1 MLKLHRLAAL
11 LSAFIL
17 IFACLPVLA
26 EGELSFVDLPQE
38 IRPGKLVMLSFTAAN
53 PGDVD
58 ISLVDGTGA
67 TTALYE
73 DFPAKTGRNNIAFD
87 GMPDGIAFP
96 PGTYKLQIAAA
107 NDSTSADVV
116 IGNESPVLTSVI
128 PSDTIIVPGT
138 SWHIRASANMQG
150 TLTVRLEEQDAL
162 LFEGTVTAGVNDI
175 PWDGTVS
182 GTAIPAG
189 DYTLMVQLQDSIG
202 FLSNAQY
209 IPVTVEAAQ
218 EPESQPGES
227 ESTGLS
233 EESTGLPEESA
244 VLPEVTAKPEG
255 VPIAPADFS
264 NHPAGSE
271 LNYWTLPMDI
281 TNEAAIWEVM
291 TQPIT
296 VLKGDQKKA
305 YALRARPEDDAEA
318 VGEITYDSQ
327 GVRVLETLD
336 NGWSL
341 IESYSSSFHDSK
353 IKVWGDMVQGY
364 VKTSLLQTKTPS
376 QKYGLLIDK
385 LTQRMYVFKD
395 GKKFTEQA
403 ISTGL
408 ISDPKKPY
416 TETWAGEYLIVSR
429 VGKFFSDNL
438 QCDMALRFDNGNL
451 IHQVPYTLRADGT
464 KYFDKTEPKLGTK
477 ASHGCVRVQRKK
489 NAEGVNMSWLWD
501 NLELNTRVLIWEDY
515 KGRQIPIP
523 SPDTKLYY
531 NPEGGTYYHSV
542 ENCPDVKEKFLPLT
556 AFNYS
561 QLEEGEFAN
570 LQRCPACQPPL
581 RQSELEAVNA
591 AHAE

>member
-1 MLKLHRLAAL
+1 MFKLRRMAAI
-11 LSAFIL
+11 LSALMLVLTF
-17 IFACLPVLA
+17 LPAFA

-38 IRPGKLVMLSFTAAN
+38 IRPGKLVMISFNAAI

-58 ISLVDGTGA
+58 ISLLDETGTA
-67 TTALYE
+67 AILYK
-73 DFPAKTGRNNIAFD
+73 DFPAKAGRNSIIFD
-87 GMPDGIAFP
+87 GTSDGAAYQ
-96 PGTYKLQIAAA
+96 PGTYKLQVVAA
-107 NDSTSADVV
+107 NGSASADVV

-128 PSDTIIVPGT
+128 PSDTNIVPGT
-138 SWHIRASANMQG
+138 SWHMRASANMQG
-150 TLTVRLEEQDAL
+150 TLTVLLEEQDTL
-162 LFEGTVTAGVNDI
+162 LFEGAVNAGENDI

-182 GTAIPAG
+182 GESLPAG
-189 DYTLMVQLQDSIG
+189 DYTLMVQLKDSTG

-209 IPVTVEAAQ
+209 IPVTLEAAQ
-218 EPESQPGES
+218 ES
-227 ESTGLS
+227 ES
-233 EESTGLPEESA
+233 LPEESNT
-244 VLPEVTAKPEG
+244 LPEATAKPEG
-255 VPIAPADFS
+255 AAVAPADFS
-264 NHPAGSE
+264 SHPSNGE

-305 YALRARPEDDAEA
+305 YALKASPDNNAEA

-341 IESYSSSFHDSK
+341 IESYSSSFHGSK
-353 IKVWGDMVQGY
+353 IKVWGNMVQGY
-364 VKTSLLQTKTPS
+364 VKTSLLQTKNPS

-395 GKKFTEQA
+395 GKKFTELA

-408 ISDPKKPY
+408 VSDPQKLY

-489 NAEGVNMSWLWD
+489 NADGVNMSWLWD

-556 AFNYS
+556 AFNYG
-561 QLEEGEFAN
+561 QLEEGDFAN

-591 AHAE
+591 AHAK

>member
-1 MLKLHRLAAL
+1 MFKFRKMAAA

-17 IFACLPVLA
+17 IFTCLPTLA
-26 EGELSFVDLPQE
+26 EGEISFINLPQE
-38 IRPGKLVMLSFTAAN
+38 IRPGKLVMLSFTALT

-58 ISLVDGTGA
+58 ISLVNDTGTS
-67 TTALYE
+67 TALYE
-73 DFPAKTGRNNIAFD
+73 GFPAKAGSNSFAFD
-87 GMPDGIAFP
+87 GTADGTPFT
-96 PGTYKLQIAAA
+96 PGKYKLQAAA
-107 NDSTSADVV
+107 AGISASADIM
-116 IGNESPVLTSVI
+116 IGNESPVLTNVM
-128 PSDTIIVPGT
+128 PSEPNMVPGVNWYIHT
-138 SWHIRASANMQG
+138 TASMQG
-150 TLTVRLEEQDAL
+150 TLTVRLEEQDTL
-162 LFEGTVTAGVNDI
+162 LYEGAVNAGDNDI

-182 GTAIPAG
+182 GTVLPEG
-189 DYTLMVQLQDSIG
+189 EYTLMVQLQDSTG
-202 FLSNAQY
+202 FSSNAEY
-209 IPVTVEAAQ
+209 IPVTVEAAAAA
-218 EPESQPGES
+218 ESSPEDSAGQ
-227 ESTGLS
+227 
-233 EESTGLPEESA
+233 PEETA
-244 VLPEVTAKPEG
+244 EAPEATPKPDG
-255 VPIAPADFS
+255 APVAPSDFS
-264 NHPAGSE
+264 PYPAGNE
-271 LNYWTLPMDI
+271 INYWTLPMDI
-281 TNEAAIWEVM
+281 TNEAAIWQVM

-305 YALRARPEDDAEA
+305 YALRAQPEDGAEA

-341 IESYSSSFHDSK
+341 IESYSSSFHGSK
-353 IKVWGDMVQGY
+353 IKVWGNMVQGY
-364 VKTSLLQTKTPS
+364 VKTSLLQKKTPS
-376 QKYGLLIDK
+376 QKYGLIIDK

-395 GKKFTEQA
+395 GKKFTELA

-408 ISDPKKPY
+408 IGDPQKLY

-451 IHQVPYTLRADGT
+451 IHQVPYTLNADGS

-489 NAEGVNMSWLWD
+489 NADGVNMTWLWD

-531 NPEGGTYYHSV
+531 NPDGGTLYHSV
-542 ENCPDVKEKFLPLT
+542 ENCSDVKEKYLPLT
-556 AFNYS
+556 AFTYG
-561 QLEEGEFAN
+561 QLEEGDFAN

-581 RQSELEAVNA
+581 RKSELEAVNA
-591 AHAE
+591 AHAK

>member
-1 MLKLHRLAAL
+1 MFKFRRMAAL
-11 LSAFIL
+11 LSALIL
-17 IFACLPVLA
+17 IFTCLPAMA
-26 EGELSFVDLPQE
+26 EGEFSFTDLPQE
-38 IRPGKLVMLSFTAAN
+38 IRPGKLIMLSFTAAA
-53 PGDVD
+53 PGDVN
-58 ISLVDGTGA
+58 ISLANEAGTS
-67 TTALYE
+67 TMLYE
-73 DFPAKTGRNNIAFD
+73 GFPAKAGLNSFAFD
-87 GMPDGIAFP
+87 GTTGGTALP
-96 PGTYKLQIAAA
+96 PGKYKLQIASA
-107 NDSTSADVV
+107 STSASADVM
-116 IGNESPVLTSVI
+116 IGNESPDLASVM
-128 PSDTIIVPGT
+128 PSEPSMVPGS
-138 SWHIRASANMQG
+138 SWYIRAAANMQG

-162 LFEGTVTAGVNDI
+162 LFEGAVNAGDNDI

-182 GTAIPAG
+182 GTALPAG
-189 DYTLMVQLQDSIG
+189 DYTLMVQLQDSTG
-202 FLSNAQY
+202 FSSNAEY

-218 EPESQPGES
+218 DS
-227 ESTGLS
+227 ES
-233 EESTGLPEESA
+233 LPEESA
-244 VLPEVTAKPEG
+244 GLPEDTAAVPEATVKPEG
-255 VPIAPADFS
+255 APVAPADFS
-264 NHPAGSE
+264 PYPAGSE

-305 YALRARPEDDAEA
+305 YALRASPEDGAEA

-341 IESYSSSFHDSK
+341 IESYSSSFHGSK
-353 IKVWGDMVQGY
+353 IEVWGNMVQGY

-376 QKYGLLIDK
+376 QKYGLIIDK

-395 GKKFTEQA
+395 GKKFTELA

-408 ISDPKKPY
+408 ISDPQKLY

-451 IHQVPYTLRADGT
+451 IHQVPYTLNADGS

-489 NAEGVNMSWLWD
+489 NADGVNMSWLWD

-515 KGRQIPIP
+515 KGRQVEIP

-531 NPEGGTYYHSV
+531 NPDGGTLYHSV
-542 ENCPDVKEKFLPLT
+542 ENCPDVKEKYLPLT
-556 AFNYS
+556 AFTYG
-561 QLEEGEFAN
+561 QLEEGNFAN

-591 AHAE
+591 AHAK